1 MRIPIYR
8 ATLIFTASFILSG
21 FIAGNTSF
29 ASDENSSAGTKT
41 TVSPS
46 GETKKERRALQQLAI
61 ALAAGGSAWSSFHRA
76 KVDNEETKH
85 PLDPTIPDM
94 DCSVDEIAD
103 YVSCYGSPIASKE
116 EAERRFTGLI
126 DELQA
131 VLPSERWQGAE
142 TEPRISSIRS
152 YTCRDQDSDAQIDI
166 DLASR
171 WSPDEEITYVVTIFG
186 WTAIEPQL

>member
-1 MRIPIYR
+1 MRRGDLFNDLRP
-8 ATLIFTASFILSG
+8 
-21 FIAGNTSF
+21 
-29 ASDENSSAGTKT
+29 D
-41 TVSPS
+41 
-46 GETKKERRALQQLAI
+46 
-61 ALAAGGSAWSSFHRA
+61 
-76 KVDNEETKH
+76 DEETKR

-142 TEPRISSIRS
+142 TEPRTGSIRS
-152 YTCRDQDSDAQIDI
+152 YTYRDQDSDAQIDI
-166 DLASR
+166 DIAPQ
-171 WSPDEEITYVVTIFG
+171 WSANEEISHVITIFG
-186 WTAIEPQL
+186 WTAIEPRL